1 MNNSGYTHDLAA
13 LQRYATV
20 GEEIWWVGKYHVE
33 LEIKL
38 IEKFETVT
46 LSEDEIIVGRFVIRS
61 WLATSDREIDRSK
74 TTGIKY
80 NPFLFIVLAY

>member
-1 MNNSGYTHDLAA
+1 MAKIDIYNANLCNEQFLFYEMRIVA
-13 LQRYATV
+13 
-20 GEEIWWVGKYHVE
+20 
-33 LEIKL
+33 KL
-38 IEKFETVT
+38 MIEG